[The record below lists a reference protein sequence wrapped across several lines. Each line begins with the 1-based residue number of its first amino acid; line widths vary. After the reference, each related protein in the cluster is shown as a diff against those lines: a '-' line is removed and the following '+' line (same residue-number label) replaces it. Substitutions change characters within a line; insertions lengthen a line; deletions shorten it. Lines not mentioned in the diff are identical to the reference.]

1 MNKLILFAF
10 IAALVTGCGKTE
22 NPAPASVHLDQL
34 KTDVIRQPFV
44 VRLQDEAGA
53 AIPQATLS
61 FVSGLGQESGGCMTL
76 KADTNGVM
84 KIGCPQDSKI
94 KLYVDDKSKVFDI
107 GDLVQGETNVITVG
121 SEADTGWKNAQQDI
135 GRVSPEGAASASAG
149 DGAAMVQKLD
159 IGDLTVEG
167 QLDRKLL
174 AIAADPSL
182 LKKIDQK
189 RNFKS
194 GDAYDDMLRAT
205 LDRAR
210 ALLPSLVGED
220 GATNVTVALCLADGR
235 AYFWKS
241 LGDRDVLGWIPI
253 NVVAGRVSKTTRMT
267 VWIVPRLDKESAF
280 AKNWREDGKAKNAA
294 SVKALMKSALDVDV
308 AGPKQDKGKVRGSA
322 KFGRKSHVVQVYV
335 SGNVLQAE
343 VELFS
348 VGSGRRRSKASIS
361 PSVLN
366 MFPTSLPFWPPD

>member
-1 MNKLILFAF
+1 MKTVLCSVVLF
-10 IAALVTGCGKTE
+10 LVVLSMC
-22 NPAPASVHLDQL
+22 S
-34 KTDVIRQPFV
+34 
-44 VRLQDEAGA
+44 
-53 AIPQATLS
+53 QA
-61 FVSGLGQESGGCMTL
+61 V
-76 KADTNGVM
+76 
-84 KIGCPQDSKI
+84 
-94 KLYVDDKSKVFDI
+94 Y
-107 GDLVQGETNVITVG
+107 
-121 SEADTGWKNAQQDI
+121 
-135 GRVSPEGAASASAG
+135 G

-308 AGPKQDKGKVRGSA
+308 AGPKQDKGKAAPHPGFRPP
-322 KFGRKSHVVQVYV
+322 
-335 SGNVLQAE
+335 
-343 VELFS
+343 
-348 VGSGRRRSKASIS
+348 RRASRR
-361 PSVLN
+361 
-366 MFPTSLPFWPPD
+366 